1 MFRSLR
7 RRLLLSYLA
16 IMALTLGVSA
26 TVVYVFFACSLYR
39 QLDNELLTL
48 AKAAAPNLAIAKKE
62 VSTDLQQD
70 IPWNELFRGY
80 QSLEWFSVDGKLLA
94 RGGPVLST
102 LPLENRFLE
111 AQQQGHI
118 RTLALPVYGYS
129 QLEGYVRATESTEA
143 VEQTLTWLALGLGLG
158 GTIAL
163 SLSGIGG
170 MWLTR
175 QSLQPVEQSFDQL
188 KQFTADASHELR
200 TPLTVIKT
208 SLEVMLLHLEPISPL
223 NEKRLAAIA
232 SATHQMTQLV
242 EDLLFLTRTDSP
254 LKAST
259 ATHILLPLDE
269 VIQEF
274 VELIE
279 PQAIAK
285 RITLTTYL
293 QSGATILGNAAQL
306 IRLFSNLLE
315 NALHYTPSGGTVT
328 VSMTTVDRIVVVSV
342 EDTGIG
348 IAPEH
353 IPLVFNRFWRA
364 DKARSHREGGLGLG
378 LAIAQAIAHS
388 HGGEITVSS
397 QVEVGSCFRV
407 CFPRHS

>member
-48 AKAAAPNLAIAKKE
+48 AKAAAPSLAIAKKE

-70 IPWNELFRGY
+70 IPWNELFKGY

-118 RTLALPVYGYS
+118 RILALPVYGYS

-208 SLEVMLLHLEPISPL
+208 SLEVIFLHLEPISPL
-223 NEKRLAAIA
+223 NEKRLTEIA

-293 QSGATILGNAAQL
+293 QSGVTILGNAAQL

-353 IPLVFNRFWRA
+353 LPLVFNRFWRA

-378 LAIAQAIAHS
+378 LAIAQAIAHNHS
-388 HGGEITVSS
+388 AEITVSS
-397 QVEVGSCFRV
+397 QMEVGSCFRV
-407 CFPRHS
+407 LFPRHS